1 MSLVII
7 EKDRAITSLKLN
19 RPDKMNALSW
29 DLIDE
34 ITQTLKDLTKEATE
48 DKLRCLLI
56 GSSSPKAF
64 CAGADLKE
72 RLAMT
77 EEKVVE
83 TLDKLKLLMDVLDDF
98 PMPTLAVMEGI
109 AFGGGLE
116 LALACDLR
124 VAHHSASMGLTEVN
138 LAIIPG
144 AGGTQR
150 LPRIVGEAKAKKMIF
165 LAEKFTGD
173 EALKEGLVHTTSA
186 DPWKKAHAWAEELIH
201 KGPLALRMAKESI
214 SSGRSLSMNAA
225 IDMERGCYMRL
236 LGSEDR
242 LEGLKAF
249 TEKRSPVYK
258 GK

>member
-1 MSLVII
+1 MSLLLL
-7 EKDRAITSLKLN
+7 ERDNHITSLKLN
-19 RPDKMNALSW
+19 RLDKMNALSW

-34 ITQTLKDLTKEATE
+34 LTQTLKDLSKEATQ
-48 DKLRCLLI
+48 DKVRCLML
-56 GSSSPKAF
+56 GSAGQKAF

-98 PMPTLAVMEGI
+98 PVPTIAVLEGL

-124 VAHHSASMGLTEVN
+124 VAHPAASMGLTEVN

-150 LPRIVGEAKAKKMIF
+150 LPRIVGEAKAKKMIYF
-165 LAEKFTGD
+165 AEKLTGD
-173 EALKEGLVHTTSA
+173 EAHKEGLVQTTSVE
-186 DPWKKAHAWAEELIH
+186 PWKKAHACALELTQ
-201 KGPLALRMAKESI
+201 KGPLALRMAKEAI
-214 SSGRSLSMNAA
+214 SSGRSLSMTEAV
-225 IDMERGCYMRL
+225 DVERGCYMRL
-236 LGSEDR
+236 LSSQDR

-249 TEKRSPVYK
+249 IEKRPANFL

>member
-1 MSLVII
+1 MSLII
-7 EKDRAITSLKLN
+7 LERDRLITSIKLN
-19 RPDKMNALSW
+19 RADKMNALSW

-34 ITQTLKDLTKEATE
+34 LTQTLKDLTKEATE
-48 DKLRCLLI
+48 DKIRCLMI

-77 EEKVVE
+77 EEKVVQ
-83 TLDKLKLLMDVLDDF
+83 TLDKLKLLMDILDDF
-98 PMPTLAVMEGI
+98 PMPTIAVLEGL

-124 VAHHSASMGLTEVN
+124 VAHPAAHLGLTEVN

-150 LPRIVGEAKAKKMIF
+150 LPRIIGEAKAKKMIF
-165 LAEKFTGD
+165 LAEKLTGD
-173 EALKEGLVHTTSA
+173 EAHKEGMVHVTSV
-186 DPWKKAHAWAEELIH
+186 DPWKRAHAWAEELTQ
-201 KGPLALRMAKESI
+201 KGPLALRMAKEAI
-214 SSGRSLSMNAA
+214 SSGRSLSINEAV
-225 IDMERGCYMRL
+225 DLERGCYMRL
-236 LGSEDR
+236 LSTQDR

-249 TEKRSPVYK
+249 VEKRPAKYS

>member
-1 MSLVII
+1 MSLII
-7 EKDRAITSLKLN
+7 VEKNNLVTSLKMN
-19 RPDKMNALSW
+19 RPDKLNAFNW

-34 ITQTLKDLTKEATE
+34 LTQTLKDLSKEATQ
-48 DKLRCLLI
+48 DKIRCLLL

-77 EEKVVE
+77 EEKVVQ

-98 PMPTLAVMEGI
+98 PMPTIAVIEGI

-124 VAHHSASMGLTEVN
+124 VAQHSSSMGLTEVN

-150 LPRIVGEAKAKKMIF
+150 LPRIIGEAKAKKMIF

-173 EALKEGLVHTTSA
+173 EALKEGIVHATSA
-186 DPWKKAHAWAEELIH
+186 DPWKKANTWAEELTH

-214 SSGRSLSMNAA
+214 SSGRSLSMSAA
-225 IDMERGCYMRL
+225 IDMERSCYMRIL
-236 LGSEDR
+236 SSVDR
-242 LEGLKAF
+242 MEGLNAF
-249 TEKRSPVYK
+249 VEKRKPIYK
-258 GK
+258 GA